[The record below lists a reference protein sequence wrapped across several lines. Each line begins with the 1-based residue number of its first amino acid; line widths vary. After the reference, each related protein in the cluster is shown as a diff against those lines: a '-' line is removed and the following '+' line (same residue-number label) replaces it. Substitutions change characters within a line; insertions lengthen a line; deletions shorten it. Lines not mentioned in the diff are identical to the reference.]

1 MKAISSI
8 LVFLMMF
15 LTTTTSIAQSSTSY
29 CTKYNDFA
37 QLRNDKASINGDCL
51 QHANETSTSIIV
63 LDTTFIDSQSDY
75 KYYLKFANLHN
86 KEGKNYKVK
95 GTDGRMTSVASTQC
109 GLVFNHNGRDY
120 WTVTALCSNTNL
132 YDEAVDVRS
141 MTIELSKVV
150 NGQTTIV
157 EAVKLYK

>member
-8 LVFLMMF
+8 LVFLMML
-15 LTTTTSIAQSSTSY
+15 LTTTTSTAQSSTSY

-37 QLRNDKASINGDCL
+37 QLRTNKAYINGDFL

-86 KEGKNYKVK
+86 KEGKTYKVK
-95 GTDGRMTSVASTQC
+95 GTDGRSATIESPLC

-120 WTVTALCSNTNL
+120 WTVTTQRT
-132 YDEAVDVRS
+132 RS
-141 MTIELSKVV
+141 RYPCFPY
-150 NGQTTIV
+150 
-157 EAVKLYK
+157 AP